1 MRRGSPAL
9 VVLLAFV
16 LAPMVLSTHQMDVF
30 LQAFFL
36 GALGL
41 SLNLLVQFSGLPSLA
56 HGAFFGLGAY
66 TAGVLSVRYGVRNLW
81 AALTIAIV
89 VAALTAV
96 VFGIVSLRTRGPYF
110 LIITLSLTAMAWGLA
125 VKWRSFTGGDD
136 GLLGVRRPSLWPIP
150 MQVDSRPKS
159 YFIGLAGLVLVGA
172 VVAMIVRSPVGHILV
187 GIRDSESRMEALG
200 YHTWR
205 YRLIAFAITGALAA
219 IPGALSTY
227 HNLFVSPS
235 DTHFLVSARALL
247 VVILGGGTVWGPA
260 GAAIAVAWL
269 EELFTNLTD
278 HWLVLLG
285 LVYIGVALF
294 DPRRLST
301 FLFRGGTIAHGSPQ
315 PAAAAGDRLAPGTE
329 PTQADTVTE
338 VAR

>member
-1 MRRGSPAL
+1 MRRFGLAL
-9 VVLLAFV
+9 VPLAALV
-16 LAPMVLSTHQMDVF
+16 AAPMALSTHQMDVF
-30 LQAFFL
+30 LQAFFV

-66 TAGVLSVRYGVRNLW
+66 TAGVLSVRCDVRNLW
-81 AALTIAIV
+81 ASLMIAIV
-89 VAALTAV
+89 LAALTAV
-96 VFGIVSLRTRGPYF
+96 VFGVVSLRTRGPYF

-136 GLLGVRRPSLWPIP
+136 GLLGVRRPSVWPIP

-172 VVAMIVRSPVGHILV
+172 VVGMIVRSPVGHILI

-200 YHTWR
+200 YHTWG
-205 YRLIAFAITGALAA
+205 YRLVAFATSGALAA
-219 IPGALSTY
+219 IPGVLSTY

-260 GAAIAVAWL
+260 GAAIAVGWL
-269 EELFTNLTD
+269 EELFTNLTN

-285 LVYIGVALF
+285 LVYVVVALF
-294 DPRRLST
+294 DPRRLPAV
-301 FLFRGGTIAHGSPQ
+301 LVRGGRVGRGSPEQ
-315 PAAAAGDRLAPGTE
+315 AAAAQDRLAPDPG
-329 PTQADTVTE
+329 PQAGDTVTE
-338 VAR
+338 LAR